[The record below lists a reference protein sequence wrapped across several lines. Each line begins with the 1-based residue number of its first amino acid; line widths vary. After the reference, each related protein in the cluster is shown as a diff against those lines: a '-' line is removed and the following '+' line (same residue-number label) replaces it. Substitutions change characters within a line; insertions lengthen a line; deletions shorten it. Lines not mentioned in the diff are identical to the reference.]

1 MADSKTELSP
11 TTSKKVFE
19 EINERPVDD
28 IQLELFYK
36 PHTITLRECL
46 TIIERNPLLH
56 LFARK
61 SFFPLQFC
69 YAYLA
74 LLTQPLYVTQLLTT
88 KATSSQVS
96 CTKL

>member
-46 TIIERNPLLH
+46 TIIESNPLLH

-61 SFFPLQFC
+61 SFFSL
-69 YAYLA
+69 YSSVMHIWSYLHS
-74 LLTQPLYVTQLLTT
+74 L
-88 KATSSQVS
+88 
-96 CTKL
+96 CTRLNS